1 MLTVVAAIIVNDGK
15 VLICQRSR
23 TDSFPLKWEFP
34 GGKVEAG
41 ETPAQALER
50 EVLEELG
57 APAIIGAEFHRVQ
70 HKYPEKKDP
79 IQLIFLWA
87 TIDAGREQNLQFEQI
102 VWAAPAELESFDFL
116 DADREVVRR
125 LARELDPG
133 NPPLQQRKPQ

>member
-41 ETPAQALER
+41 ETPAQALAR

-57 APAIIGAEFHRVQ
+57 AQAIIGTEFLRVR
-70 HKYPEKKDP
+70 HKYPEKKEP
-79 IQLIFLWA
+79 IQLIFLW
-87 TIDAGREQNLQFEQI
+87 TQIEAGSERNLQFEQV
-102 VWAAPAELESFDFL
+102 VWAAPAELKSFDFL
-116 DADREVVRR
+116 DADRDVVRR
-125 LARELDPG
+125 LAQELNTGDAASSD
-133 NPPLQQRKPQ
+133 NRSE

>member
-41 ETPAQALER
+41 ETPAQALAR

-57 APAIIGAEFHRVQ
+57 AHAIIGTEFLRVR
-70 HKYPEKKDP
+70 HKYPEKKEP

-87 TIDAGREQNLQFEQI
+87 QLEAGSERNLQFEQL
-102 VWAAPAELESFDFL
+102 VWAAPAELKSFDFL
-116 DADREVVRR
+116 EADREVVRR
-125 LARELDPG
+125 LAEELNASDAAS
-133 NPPLQQRKPQ
+133 NDNRSE

>member
-1 MLTVVAAIIVNDGK
+1 MLTVVAAIIVNNGK

-41 ETPAQALER
+41 ETPSQALAR

-57 APAIIGAEFHRVQ
+57 ASATIGKEFLRVR

-87 TIDAGREQNLQFEQI
+87 TIEAGRERNLQFEQL
-102 VWAAPAELESFDFL
+102 VWAAPAELKSFDFL
-116 DADREVVRR
+116 EADREVVRR
-125 LARELDPG
+125 LAAELGGADSAT
-133 NPPLQQRKPQ
+133 QRITTE